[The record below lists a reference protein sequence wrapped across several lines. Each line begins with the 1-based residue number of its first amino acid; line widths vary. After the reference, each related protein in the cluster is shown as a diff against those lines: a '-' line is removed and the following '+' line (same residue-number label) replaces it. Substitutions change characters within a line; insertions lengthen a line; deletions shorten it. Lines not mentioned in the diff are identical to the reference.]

1 MSSRQNFLSLRLN
14 FVVSMI
20 ENTQIL
26 FLESKGELE
35 KKQKNNF
42 LTYLGKV
49 IADTDSCICD
59 DDDDDL
65 STDSDDDDM
74 HNLRDV

>member
-1 MSSRQNFLSLRLN
+1 MTMFLKLTGSYIEAEVTSIDMYIWILLNSVKMSSRQNFLSLRLN

-35 KKQKNNF
+35 KKQKTIF
-42 LTYLGKV
+42 
-49 IADTDSCICD
+49 
-59 DDDDDL
+59 
-65 STDSDDDDM
+65 
-74 HNLRDV
+74 